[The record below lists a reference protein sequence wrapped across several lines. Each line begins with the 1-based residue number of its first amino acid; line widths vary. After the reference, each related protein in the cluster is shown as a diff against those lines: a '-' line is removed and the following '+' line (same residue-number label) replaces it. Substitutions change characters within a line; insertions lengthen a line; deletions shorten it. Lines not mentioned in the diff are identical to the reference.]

1 MGKKERKEALKF
13 ILNNEV
19 IVRKLSEAIDVD
31 KKMTIKGF
39 GLNSNPGYLPPFE
52 FSGTF
57 FPLVKLKI
65 NNLDFDIAWEE
76 YFEKPYFKNNEG
88 LIKIYLEN
96 SFSYS
101 PNWEWIPISL
111 ELMNESK
118 KYNFTFVE
126 FKKWLIDKNQKDYY

>member
-1 MGKKERKEALKF
+1 MQNTYYD
-13 ILNNEV
+13 LN
-19 IVRKLSEAIDVD
+19 
-31 KKMTIKGF
+31 KKMIVKGF

-52 FSGTF
+52 FSGMF

-88 LIKIYLEN
+88 IIKIWLEN

-118 KYNFTFVE
+118 KYNFTFSE
-126 FKKWLIDKNQKDYY
+126 FKKWLIDKNKNDYY